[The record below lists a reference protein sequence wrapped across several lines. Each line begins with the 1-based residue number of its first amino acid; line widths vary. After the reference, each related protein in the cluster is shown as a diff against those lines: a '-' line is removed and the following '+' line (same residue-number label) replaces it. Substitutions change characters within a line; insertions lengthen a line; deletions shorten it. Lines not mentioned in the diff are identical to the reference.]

1 MKKVLSL
8 MLVVLTLLA
17 MTGCGASSETTK
29 DTKTAETAS
38 QAKAEKI
45 RIALVLPA
53 TVDDLAWCQSMVE
66 GLKAVQK
73 TMGEDKVEVATS
85 EKLGSAVDAGA
96 AIRQY
101 ATQGYDIIIA
111 HGSQYQS
118 VLMDIAKD
126 FPKTTFAYGSGFAT
140 APNIFAYD
148 PQAQDGGYLL
158 GMLAAM
164 TTKSGIVGI
173 VGPVE
178 SGDAVKYNSGIQQG
192 VAKGKADVKTRIA
205 YTGSFNDIV
214 GAGNLAKTQMSA
226 GADILTGSSQQAVGG
241 MRAVAETKGN
251 YWLSTDMDQSG
262 AAPDTVLAAQVYNWE
277 KVVTKMIDLRKQ
289 GILGGQ
295 HLTLTF
301 VDGTIELKYNPKL
314 EDKIPAEA
322 KAAVEQAK
330 QDIISGK
337 LKVEL
342 PKK

>member
-1 MKKVLSL
+1 MKKVLAL
-8 MLVVLTLLA
+8 MLAVLTLLA
-17 MTGCGASSETTK
+17 LTGCGTN
-29 DTKTAETAS
+29 TKTTEETAPQS
-38 QAKAEKI
+38 KVEKV

-53 TVDDLAWCQSMVE
+53 TVDDLAWGQSMVE

-73 TMGEDKVEVATS
+73 TMGADKVEVATS

-101 ATQGYDIIIA
+101 ATQGYDIILA

-118 VLMDIAKD
+118 VLIDIAKD

-140 APNIFAYD
+140 GPNIFAYD

-164 TTKSGIVGI
+164 MTKSGIVGI

-178 SGDAVKYNSGIQQG
+178 SGDAVKYNYGVQQG
-192 VAKGKADVKTRIA
+192 VAKGKADVKSRIA

-226 GADILTGSSQQAVGG
+226 GADILTGSSQQAVGA

-251 YWLSTDMDQSG
+251 YWLSTDMDQSSI
-262 AAPDTVLAAQVYNWE
+262 APDHVLAAQVYHWE
-277 KVVTKMIDLRKQ
+277 KVVTNIIDLRKQ
-289 GILGGQ
+289 GTLGGQ
-295 HLTLTF
+295 HLILSLA
-301 VDGTIELKYNPKL
+301 DGTIELKYNEKL
-314 EDKIPAEA
+314 ADKIPAEA

-330 QDIISGK
+330 TDIISGK
-337 LKVEL
+337 LKVDL
-342 PKK
+342 PTKK

>member
-1 MKKVLSL
+1 MKKVLTL
-8 MLVVLTLLA
+8 MLAVFTLLA
-17 MTGCGASSETTK
+17 FTAGCGTNTTDAS
-29 DTKTAETAS
+29 KTAETAP
-38 QAKAEKI
+38 QAKAEKV

-73 TMGEDKVEVATS
+73 TMGEDKVEVVTS

-126 FPKTTFAYGSGFAT
+126 FPKTTFAYGSGFET

-178 SGDAVKYNSGIQQG
+178 SGDAVKFNSGVQQG

-226 GADILTGSSQQAVGG
+226 GADILTGSSQQAVGA
-241 MRAVAETKGN
+241 MRAVAENKGK
-251 YWLSTDMDQSG
+251 YWLSTDMDQSSV
-262 AAPDTVLAAQVYNWE
+262 APDTVLAAQAYNWE
-277 KVVTKMIDLRKQ
+277 KVVTKIIDLRKQ

-301 VDGTIELKYNPKL
+301 ADGTIELKYNEKL
-314 EDKIPAEA
+314 ADKIPAEA

>member
-1 MKKVLSL
+1 MKKRVLALLLSA
-8 MLVVLTLLA
+8 LTLL
-17 MTGCGASSETTK
+17 TLSGCGAKPTAQSTPTPETQK
-29 DTKTAETAS
+29 V
-38 QAKAEKI
+38 EKI

-53 TVDDLAWCQSMVE
+53 TVDDLAWGQSMVE

-73 TMGEDKVEVATS
+73 TMGEDKVEVAIS
-85 EKLGSAVDAGA
+85 EKLGNAVDAGS

-101 ATQGYDIIIA
+101 ATQGYDIIFA

-118 VLMDIAKD
+118 VLSEITKD
-126 FPKTTFAYGSGFAT
+126 FPKTTFAYGTGFAT
-140 APNIFAYD
+140 QANVFAYD
-148 PQAQDGGYLL
+148 PQAQEGGYLL

-164 TTKSGIVGI
+164 TSKTGIVGI

-178 SGDAVKYNSGIQQG
+178 SGDAVKYNYGVQQG
-192 VAKGKADVKTRIA
+192 VIKGKADVKSRIA

-226 GADILTGSSQQAVGG
+226 GADILTGSSQQAVGAL
-241 MRAVAETKGN
+241 RAVAETQGK
-251 YWLSTDMDQSG
+251 YWLSTDMDQSSI
-262 AAPDTVLAAQVYNWE
+262 APDHVLAAQVYNWE
-277 KVVTKMIDLRKQ
+277 KVVNNIIELRKK
-289 GILGGQ
+289 GTLGGQ
-295 HLTLTF
+295 VLTLSF
-301 VDGTIELKYNPKL
+301 ADGTIDLKYNAKL
-314 EDKIPAEA
+314 ADKIPAEA